1 MKKISGIILAF
12 ASIFGIVLSLG
23 YTDKAFAAT
32 DACVV
37 TPVAVTMSQ
46 SSTLDFVVT
55 TAETSLSEDYIY
67 IAAKNYT
74 ASGVYSDLATGK
86 VIPSGQ
92 TTLSFKLYAMD
103 NAAPGQGSFE
113 VHCTKG
119 CSASGCPSGGVP
131 ETLGKATVS
140 LNITGTNPPAGD
152 DGGGQPG
159 DGGGTQPVPPVTT
172 PPPSTNP
179 SGKVQLTETKDLF
192 PVLFPDSVCPM
203 SKKNC
208 RTGFYSGSLA
218 LSVMS
223 GVTPPALVLGD
234 VIDIP
239 GRQTAHPRLFNLID
253 PMSPTDSKLTGEIR
267 AGGDYDTNGDFG
279 STYYT
284 SGIVYSKDKTIWA
297 VSDTNGPKIFLW
309 QNGKRYQVEDK
320 QSAVQGI
327 IKTGLNHILIT
338 YKGESYDITNEPTL
352 EESFWDELSK
362 KQRELYSLAS
372 APSGFPSLPTGNKL
386 ILGNDQYILTFSPYT
401 NSPKMTIHSP
411 IESSPV
417 AEQVLPGK
425 AGDNGK
431 YGVVS
436 TSGADYIYYIRNAGK
451 YSATDPRFYGSQLAS
466 IYKFDYATEK
476 VTEVVKDVPLAPG
489 FLLTASAFGANTE
502 NPGIAVFSRTSSS
515 ELSKIQVYLL
525 SDLSQGKGMDVMSN
539 SPVWTDRSP
548 TNSASLTVGGITYF
562 YTANN
567 RGDMKVYKLEM
578 GVPSSAT
585 TTPPLYNPPS
595 SGVGGSNLGGTVGCS
610 GGTVYQTSAGPLCI
624 NSSSGVTTTTSFNFD
639 STVLP
644 TPPTPGCF
652 VGGPYNVYTGK
663 KCEDIKQQ

>member
-1 MKKISGIILAF
+1 MKKISGVILVF
-12 ASIFGIVLSLG
+12 ASIVGIVLSLG
-23 YTDKAFAAT
+23 YKDKVFAAT

-37 TPVAVTMSQ
+37 TPATVTMSQ
-46 SSTLDFVVT
+46 SSTSDFVVT
-55 TAETSLSEDYIY
+55 TTETSSSEDYIY

-86 VIPSGQ
+86 VIPSGK

-103 NAAPGQGSFE
+103 NATPGQGSFE
-113 VHCTKG
+113 VYCTKG

-131 ETLGKATVS
+131 ETLGKTTVS

-179 SGKVQLTETKDLF
+179 SGKVQLTEARDLF
-192 PVLFPDSVCPM
+192 SVLFPNSVCPAN
-203 SKKNC
+203 KKNC

-218 LSVMS
+218 LSVMR

-239 GRQTAHPRLFNLID
+239 GRQTAHPRLFNLVD

-267 AGGDYDTNGDFG
+267 AGGDYDTFGDFG

-284 SGIVYSKDKTIWA
+284 SGIVYNKDKTIWA
-297 VSDTNGPKIFLW
+297 ASDTNGPKIFLW
-309 QNGKRYQVEDK
+309 RNGKRYQINEELSV
-320 QSAVQGI
+320 VQGI
-327 IKTGLNHILIT
+327 IKVGLSQILLT
-338 YKGESYDITNEPTL
+338 NRDNFDITNEPTL
-352 EESFWDELSK
+352 KDSFWDELSK
-362 KQRELYSLAS
+362 KQREYYSLTP
-372 APSGFPSLPTGNKL
+372 APSGFPSLPAGNKL
-386 ILGNDQYILTFSPYT
+386 ILGNDQYILTFSPT
-401 NSPKMTIHSP
+401 TSNPKMTIHSP
-411 IESSPV
+411 TESSFV
-417 AEQVLPGK
+417 AEQILPGK

-431 YGVVS
+431 YGVISV
-436 TSGADYIYYIRNAGK
+436 SGADYIYYIRQAGK

-476 VTEVVKDVPLAPG
+476 VAEVAKDISLAPG
-489 FLLTASAFGANTE
+489 FLLAVSAFGANTE
-502 NPGIAVFSRTSSS
+502 NPGVVVFSRTSSS
-515 ELSKIQVYLL
+515 NLSKIQVYLL
-525 SDLSQGKGMDVMSN
+525 SDLSQGKGVDVMSN

-548 TNSASLTVGGITYF
+548 TNSASLTAGGITYF

-567 RGDMKVYKLEM
+567 AGDMKVYKLEM

-595 SGVGGSNLGGTVGCS
+595 APGGSLSSSGAVGCPR
-610 GGTVYQTSAGPLCI
+610 GTVYQTSAGPLCI
-624 NSSSGVTTTTSFNFD
+624 DSSSGVTTTTSFNFD
-639 STVLP
+639 PTVLP

-652 VGGPYNVYTGK
+652 VGGTYNAYTGK
-663 KCEDIKQQ
+663 KCVDIKQQ